1 MELMLDTNI
10 CIYLINER
18 SSRVLEKLVSLD
30 PAEVAISSV
39 TLAELQYGVEK
50 SEARERNAKA
60 LDMFVV
66 PMEVLPFDAD
76 AARAYGGVR
85 ADLERRGKP
94 IGGMDL
100 MIAAHALSARATLV
114 TNNTREFTRV
124 RGLLVENWTRRDVS
138 T

>member
-1 MELMLDTNI
+1 MYLLDTNI

>member
-1 MELMLDTNI
+1 MYLLDTNI

-18 SSRVLEKLVSLD
+18 STRVFEKLVSLD

-76 AARAYGGVR
+76 AAREYGRVR

-124 RGLLVENWTRRDVS
+124 RGLLVENWASAPR
-138 T
+138 

>member
-1 MELMLDTNI
+1 MYLLDTNI

-66 PMEVLPFDAD
+66 PMEVLPVDAE